1 MFLDSVAGNPELSF
15 ARLVSGASPGFQ
27 TAAGSLCPHMTLPL
41 YSQGE
46 RTGRRQGKESTV
58 SSYKDTSLFS
68 YSVASL
74 ALITHKPIYRWSHT
88 RD

>member
-1 MFLDSVAGNPELSF
+1 MFLMLVAGNPELSF

-27 TAAGSLCPHMTLPL
+27 TVAGSLCPHMTLPL
-41 YSQGE
+41 YSQG
-46 RTGRRQGKESTV
+46 GRRGRRGKESTV
-58 SSYKDTSLFS
+58 SSYKDTSPFS

-74 ALITHKPIYRWSHT
+74 VLITHKPIYRWSYI